1 MNLTRLLIGRPLLT
15 SMAFAVV
22 AVLGLVAA
30 FRLPISE
37 LPRIEFPAVVVQTT
51 LPGANSTAVREQVT
65 KPVQQAVGQVG
76 NVSELTAVSAAG
88 SSVVIAQLD
97 SGTDVDAVA
106 SDISQAVSRVQRRLP
121 EGTVSPV
128 ISRANPFAAPLL
140 VVAYTGA
147 SAQQLDRLVT
157 QSVQPR
163 LQLVSGVGAVS
174 VSGGVTTE
182 VRVDVDAQLLAA
194 RHVTLTQI
202 TQAVTAQNVDVAA
215 GSLTAGGTTTQLT
228 VDARTTAESLADLVV
243 ATAGGAPVRLGEV
256 AKVTEAPAPAT
267 STSSLDGD
275 PTVAL
280 SITARDGANALRTA
294 ADVRAALDDLDAQLP
309 PGVTRTVTGDRT
321 VYTTAALSATVL
333 DLVLAILLAGLVILI
348 FLQSL
353 RQTLIVLVAI
363 PASLLATSLMMY
375 FLEFSLDIIS
385 LLALSLLIG
394 VLVDDAIVVIENITR
409 HLRMGKSPAQAAYD
423 GRMEIGA
430 AAAALTLT
438 DVIVFL
444 PIVFT
449 AGIVG
454 QVLLEFGLTIVVAT
468 LFSLLVSFT
477 LTPMLS
483 ARWLRHRPV
492 TAARRLGTRLGA
504 GLRGAG
510 GALGGWYQRVLTGCL
525 RHRPTVLAL
534 GALTGVLSVGLIT
547 TGRLGTDY
555 VPVADTAVINLS
567 AQLPPGTS
575 LGTTSRVL
583 IDLAGRIRAEVP
595 GVTSVYA
602 GAGGGGLGRADTGTL
617 IVNLVPAEERAES
630 INEVQ
635 RRVTATALTIPGL
648 VPVATVPNPF
658 VAPGGSGLPVILR
671 GPDLDTLRELSG
683 AAVAEL
689 RGLPSL
695 TRVQSTAAQAAPSW
709 NVDIDQAQARRLGLT
724 SQQVAAAVA
733 TAVDGHDVTTAQ
745 VSAGLEV
752 PIRVTVAGADRLDE
766 DALLALPV
774 GQIGEN
780 AAGRGGDN
788 AAGQG
793 GENAVRQGGTATAG
807 GTGDGDAPVAA
818 VTLGQVARISHGT
831 APVVINDYAQQP
843 QVTVRANAAPG
854 VPLSRAEDDV
864 RAAMARLAL
873 PPGYDYV
880 LGGEAQQQRNAL
892 GPLLFTLLLAPVLI
906 YMLLAALYESL
917 VLPLSVLL
925 ALPLATVGAFGALV
939 LAGASLNM
947 MSLIGLLM
955 LIGLVSKNAI
965 LLVDYAE
972 TLRKHGLD
980 RGEAVLTAARTR
992 LRPIVMTT
1000 VTMVVAMLPMAVL
1013 AAPGSEY
1020 RAPMA
1025 LVIVGGLLTSTVLTL
1040 IVVPVLYTYLD
1051 AAREALRRRVPPGQ
1065 EGTTPSTNGTSS
1077 TF

>member
-37 LPRIEFPAVVVQTT
+37 LPRIEFPAVVVQTA
-51 LPGANSTAVREQVT
+51 LPGANSTTVREQVT

-294 ADVRAALDDLDAQLP
+294 ADVRAALADLDAQLP
-309 PGVTRTVTGDRT
+309 PGVTRTVTADRT

-409 HLRMGKSPAQAAYD
+409 HLRMGKSPAEAAYD

-525 RHRPTVLAL
+525 RHRPTVLAF

-555 VPVADTAVINLS
+555 VPVADAAVINLS

-617 IVNLVPAEERAES
+617 IVNLVPAGERAES
-630 INEVQ
+630 IDELQ

-671 GPDLDTLRELSG
+671 GPDLDTLRELAG
-683 AAVAEL
+683 AAVAGL
-689 RGLPSL
+689 RARPSL

-766 DALLALPV
+766 EALLALPV

-780 AAGRGGDN
+780 AAGRGGEN

-793 GENAVRQGGTATAG
+793 GTATG
-807 GTGDGDAPVAA
+807 GTGDGDTPVAA

-854 VPLSRAEDDV
+854 VPLSRAEDDI

-955 LIGLVSKNAI
+955 LVGLVSKNAI

-972 TLRKHGLD
+972 TLRKRGLD

-1025 LVIVGGLLTSTVLTL
+1025 LVIVGGLLTSTLLTL

-1051 AAREALRRRVPPGQ
+1051 AAREALRRADR
-1065 EGTTPSTNGTSS
+1065 
-1077 TF
+1077 